1 MITNMRCDATTTKQL
16 ALKEVIFRSVCNWK
30 AAETSISAQ
39 FNTPPTFSMSCSG
52 WPQWLLMF
60 VSICVLA
67 CARYLST
74 NPLRYRSHPA
84 HLSTCLLIAAISSA
98 PNKLTPITGAYQR
111 RFSGEHADEVEGE
124 VVRGWET
131 GEVRKWGDGRRG
143 REIPRWVLLS
153 SLRITAT
160 CTSASVAEGSVP
172 QVHISASPNEYPTV
186 ERKQMWWVWF
196 SQRISNW
203 LGDCWKDSK
212 ILILFI
218 LLVFWQ
224 KP

>member
-1 MITNMRCDATTTKQL
+1 MTSDVCVNLCIGMRSLPLHQ
-16 ALKEVIFRSVCNWK
+16 S
-30 AAETSISAQ
+30 AE
-39 FNTPPTFSMSCSG
+39 
-52 WPQWLLMF
+52 
-60 VSICVLA
+60 VSI
-67 CARYLST
+67 T
-74 NPLRYRSHPA
+74 PHPT
-84 HLSTCLLIAAISSA
+84 HLSTCWLIAAISST
-98 PNKLTPITGAYQR
+98 PNKLTPITAAYQR
-111 RFSGEHADEVEGE
+111 RFSVEQADEVEGE

-196 SQRISNW
+196 SHKGLATDW
-203 LGDCWKDSK
+203 GTAEKT
-212 ILILFI
+212 
-218 LLVFWQ
+218 Q
-224 KP
+224 KY